1 MAYGG
6 VPATRHRPP
15 AQGVWRSAWWHQ
27 MQPLARIRKE
37 GALEETLARVT
48 RHHVAVDP
56 SPDIKDQLVLL
67 HADPAVLLIPGL
79 WSQQACDK
87 LILAAL
93 CSGAMRQSSCSGYGI
108 ETGEAQAARTSG
120 SVVMKPDL
128 AGRFGAEGLVRKL
141 VRDLTGVLGV
151 GGAPG
156 ESAEY
161 PQVVRYERGQRFDLH
176 EDAFAWEQVKQA
188 WDCLLLPGQLPATC
202 HLVGVFERC
211 RPRRGHEGVFSF
223 LTSILKSSHG
233 VAKGCCSFQPS
244 EMVIQMSAQ
253 CIQLNRLWMRSGS
266 HRYGWGKEFN
276 TTGYPENQ
284 EGSMATGHFDAVAQ
298 LAGTLDTQ
306 VFLPQH
312 SADMKPEPI

>member
-176 EDAFAWEQVKQA
+176 ESTVLDREVGGSCQAFALMRQDAFAWEQVKQDNYQRHA
-188 WDCLLLPGQLPATC
+188 TLLVYLNDVDRGGATRFPDLNLEIQPRCGQGLLFFPAFRDGHPDEPGPWG
-202 HLVGVFERC
+202 GVETMEQ
-211 RPRRGHEGVFSF
+211 RRR
-223 LTSILKSSHG
+223 
-233 VAKGCCSFQPS
+233 S
-244 EMVIQMSAQ
+244 ED
-253 CIQLNRLWMRSGS
+253 R
-266 HRYGWGKEFN
+266 
-276 TTGYPENQ
+276 
-284 EGSMATGHFDAVAQ
+284 
-298 LAGTLDTQ
+298 
-306 VFLPQH
+306 
-312 SADMKPEPI
+312 ADRESK

>member
-176 EDAFAWEQVKQA
+176 EDAFAWEQVKQDNYQRHA
-188 WDCLLLPGQLPATC
+188 TLLVYLNDVDRGGATRFPDLNLEIQPRCGQGLLFFPAFRDGHPDERTMHSAEPALDEKWVAQVWLGQRIQYHRLPG
-202 HLVGVFERC
+202 E
-211 RPRRGHEGVFSF
+211 
-223 LTSILKSSHG
+223 
-233 VAKGCCSFQPS
+233 
-244 EMVIQMSAQ
+244 
-253 CIQLNRLWMRSGS
+253 SG
-266 HRYGWGKEFN
+266 RVNG
-276 TTGYPENQ
+276 
-284 EGSMATGHFDAVAQ
+284 DR
-298 LAGTLDTQ
+298 TLDTQ